1 MQPGSW
7 PETGTAAQPWRTIT
21 ADGLAGVWPRAAV
34 VDVRSREEYSIARI
48 PGSLNIPLDDLPAR
62 LADCPH
68 AIPDRQQQA
77 CCIPPGV
84 LALIPE
90 HALDLPLH
98 RFHEGEQQ
106 MLIERIYD
114 EDLAQASYLIGCQAK
129 GEAVVV
135 DGRRDIA
142 VYQDLA
148 RKNGMKIVAVTET
161 HIHADY
167 LSGTRE
173 LAAATGATIYVSGEG
188 GPDWQYEFDGER
200 LFDGDTITLGNI
212 SIKAL
217 HTPGHTPEHL
227 SFLVT
232 DGAFS
237 DQPGYLLS
245 GDFVFSGDLGRP
257 DLLDEAAGG
266 VDTRFMGAK
275 QLFTSLRDKFLTLP
289 DYVQV
294 HPAHGAGSAC
304 GKALGAIPSST
315 VGYERLYAWW
325 GPYLAANDEQGF
337 IDELLDGQPDAH
349 AYFGRMKR
357 ENREGPAVMG
367 ERAPLPEL
375 APGIVA
381 AGLAEDTLTFIDT
394 RPNSEVHEGTVARS
408 LNVPAGKSVASYGA
422 WVVNPETDKNPLVLL
437 APDQDTAQ
445 DMWDH
450 LVRVGIDNVAGYVTS
465 LEGLPAAVPKLIQP
479 EELEDFDAAMVLD
492 VRNRTEHT
500 AGHIPGSHQLSGGR
514 AMWHLDELPANGTIV
529 TYCQSGVRNSVAA
542 SALRRAGY
550 DVVELDGSYAGWSA
564 WKQAR
569 ESVSSN

>member
-1 MQPGSW
+1 
-7 PETGTAAQPWRTIT
+7 
-21 ADGLAGVWPRAAV
+21 
-34 VDVRSREEYSIARI
+34 
-48 PGSLNIPLDDLPAR
+48 
-62 LADCPH
+62 
-68 AIPDRQQQA
+68 
-77 CCIPPGV
+77 
-84 LALIPE
+84 
-90 HALDLPLH
+90 
-98 RFHEGEQQ
+98 

-148 RKNGMKIVAVTET
+148 EKNGMKIVAVTET

-200 LFDGDTITLGNI
+200 LHDGDTIALGNI
-212 SIKAL
+212 TIKAL
-217 HTPGHTPEHL
+217 HTPGHTPEHV

-266 VDTRFMGAK
+266 VDTRFEGAK
-275 QLFTSLRDKFLTLP
+275 QLFASLRDTFLTLP

-294 HPAHGAGSAC
+294 HPGHGAGSAC

-357 ENREGPAVMG
+357 ENREGPAILG
-367 ERAPLPEL
+367 ERTPLQEL
-375 APGIVA
+375 DTAAVA
-381 AGLAEDTLTFIDT
+381 KDLADDKVTFIDT
-394 RPNSEVHEGTVARS
+394 RSNTEVHEGTVTGS
-408 LNVPAGKSVASYGA
+408 LNIPAVKSVASYGA

-437 APDQDTAQ
+437 AADQEQAQ
-445 DMWDH
+445 EMWDH

-465 LEGLPAAVPKLIQP
+465 LESLPTFTPKLIQP
-479 EELEDFDAAMVLD
+479 ADLAAFDAAMVLD
-492 VRNRTEHT
+492 VRNRTEHAT
-500 AGHIPGSHQLSGGR
+500 GHIPGSHQLSGGR
-514 AMWHLDELPANGTIV
+514 VMWHLDQLPAEGTIV
-529 TYCQSGVRNSVAA
+529 TYCQSGVRNAIAA

-550 DVVELDGSYAGWSA
+550 DVVELDGSYAGWTA
-564 WKQAR
+564 WQQAR

>member
-1 MQPGSW
+1 
-7 PETGTAAQPWRTIT
+7 
-21 ADGLAGVWPRAAV
+21 
-34 VDVRSREEYSIARI
+34 
-48 PGSLNIPLDDLPAR
+48 
-62 LADCPH
+62 
-68 AIPDRQQQA
+68 
-77 CCIPPGV
+77 
-84 LALIPE
+84 
-90 HALDLPLH
+90 
-98 RFHEGEQQ
+98 

-114 EDLAQASYLIGCQAK
+114 EDLAQASYLIGCQAN
-129 GEAVVV
+129 GTAVVV

-148 RKNGMKIVAVTET
+148 AKNNMKIVAVTET

-173 LAAATGATIYVSGEG
+173 LAAATGAEIYVSGEG
-188 GPDWQYEFDGER
+188 GEDWQYEFEGKR
-200 LFDGDTITLGNI
+200 LFDGDTITVGNI
-212 SIKAL
+212 SIQAV

-266 VDTRFMGAK
+266 VDTRFEGAK
-275 QLFTSLRDKFLTLP
+275 QLFESLQEKFLTLP
-289 DYVQV
+289 DHVQV

-304 GKALGAIPSST
+304 GKALGAIPSTT
-315 VGYERLYAWW
+315 VGYERLYSWW

-337 IDELLDGQPDAH
+337 IGELLDGQPDAH

-367 ERAPLPEL
+367 ERAPLTEL
-375 APGIVA
+375 DKDQVA
-381 AGLAEDTLTFIDT
+381 AGIAADTMTFIDT
-394 RPNSEVHEGTVARS
+394 RSANEVHAGTVTRS
-408 LNVPAGKSVASYGA
+408 LNIPASAAIATYGA

-437 APDQDTAQ
+437 ATSQDHAQ
-445 DMWDH
+445 EIWDH

-465 LEGLPAAVPKLIQP
+465 IDGLPTATPALVQP
-479 EELEDFDAAMVLD
+479 EDLAEVDAAMILD
-492 VRNRTEHT
+492 VRNRTEHS
-500 AGHIPGSHQLSGGR
+500 AGHVPGAHQLNGGR
-514 AMWHLDELPANGTIV
+514 VMWHLDELPTEGTIV
-529 TYCQSGVRNSVAA
+529 TYCQSGLRNSVAA

-550 DVVELDGSYAGWSA
+550 DVVELDGSYSA
-564 WKQAR
+564 WNAYQQAR
-569 ESVSSN
+569 QSAPAGN

>member
-1 MQPGSW
+1 
-7 PETGTAAQPWRTIT
+7 
-21 ADGLAGVWPRAAV
+21 
-34 VDVRSREEYSIARI
+34 
-48 PGSLNIPLDDLPAR
+48 
-62 LADCPH
+62 
-68 AIPDRQQQA
+68 
-77 CCIPPGV
+77 
-84 LALIPE
+84 
-90 HALDLPLH
+90 
-98 RFHEGEQQ
+98 

-142 VYQDLA
+142 VYQELA
-148 RKNGMKIVAVTET
+148 EKNGMKIVAVTET

-200 LFDGDTITLGNI
+200 LYDGDRIALGNI
-212 SIKAL
+212 TIQAL

-266 VDTRFMGAK
+266 VDTRFEGAR
-275 QLFTSLRDKFLTLP
+275 QLFASLRDKFLPLP

-304 GKALGAIPSST
+304 GKALGAIPSTT

-337 IDELLDGQPDAH
+337 VNELLDGQPDAH

-357 ENREGPAVMG
+357 ENRIGPPILR
-367 ERAPLPEL
+367 ERAPLQVLDIAAVARDL
-375 APGIVA
+375 AA
-381 AGLAEDTLTFIDT
+381 DKATFIDT
-394 RPNSEVHEGTVARS
+394 RSNTEVHEGTVTGS
-408 LNVPAGKSVASYGA
+408 LNIPAGKSVASYGA

-437 APDQDTAQ
+437 AAGPEQAQ
-445 DMWDH
+445 EMWDH
-450 LVRVGIDNVAGYVTS
+450 LVRVGIDNIAGYLTGV
-465 LEGLPAAVPKLIQP
+465 EGLPTSTPRLIQP
-479 EELEDFDAAMVLD
+479 ADLADFDAAMVLD
-492 VRNRTEHT
+492 VRNRTEHL

-514 AMWHLDELPANGTIV
+514 VMWHLDELPAGGTIV
-529 TYCQSGVRNSVAA
+529 TYCQSGIRNSVAA

-550 DVVELDGSYAGWSA
+550 DIVELDGSYAA
-564 WKQAR
+564 WAAHR
-569 ESVSSN
+569 PSVASSR